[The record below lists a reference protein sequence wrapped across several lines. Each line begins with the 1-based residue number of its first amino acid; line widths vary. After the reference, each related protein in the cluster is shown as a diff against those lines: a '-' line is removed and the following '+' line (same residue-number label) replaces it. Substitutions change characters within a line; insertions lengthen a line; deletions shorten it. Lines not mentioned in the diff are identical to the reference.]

1 MRYASHELLPRPRID
16 TPQVVTIAPPPPAPL
31 GGMND
36 EEPSDEIDLPRSSVL
51 QVRDVNRTF
60 TMGEVKVEV
69 LHDLSFDIYDREV
82 LAMVGPSGS
91 GKSTILNLIGGLDQ
105 PTAGQIEFEGSDL
118 AKYSSNQ
125 LTRYRRKNVGFVFQF
140 YNLVPNLTALE
151 NVLAAAQVADKPLDS
166 EEMLAKVG
174 LAERMDHF
182 PAQLSGGEQQ
192 RVAIARA
199 VVKNPKLLLCDEPTG
214 ALDFTTGISA
224 LELLLEFNRDLGT
237 TILIITHNTALADV
251 AHRVIHLRS
260 GEIVSVQENAHPKPP
275 AEVVW

>member
-1 MRYASHELLPRPRID
+1 
-16 TPQVVTIAPPPPAPL
+16 
-31 GGMND
+31 MND
-36 EEPSDEIDLPRSSVL
+36 EELSDESDLPRSPVL

-69 LHDLSFDIYDREV
+69 LHDLSFNIYDGEV

-105 PTAGQIEFEGSDL
+105 PTAGQIEFEASDL

-125 LTRYRRKNVGFVFQF
+125 LTRYRRKHVGFVFQF

-151 NVLAAAQVADKPLDS
+151 NVLAAAQLADKPLDS
-166 EEMLAKVG
+166 EEMLNKVG

-182 PAQLSGGEQQ
+182 PSQLSGGEQQ

>member
-1 MRYASHELLPRPRID
+1 MLYCLAAGHVACLPISKTTVPHS
-16 TPQVVTIAPPPPAPL
+16 
-31 GGMND
+31 GMS
-36 EEPSDEIDLPRSSVL
+36 PSTSAEKTEVL
-51 QVRDVNRTF
+51 KVRDVERTF

-69 LHDLSFDIYDREV
+69 LKDLMFDVYDGEV

-105 PTAGQIEFEGSDL
+105 PNRGSVMFDGIDL
-118 AKYSSNQ
+118 ATVSSSA
-125 LTRYRRKNVGFVFQF
+125 LTKYRRKHVGFVFQF

-151 NVLAAAQVADKPLDS
+151 NVLSAAELADQPLDAQ
-166 EEMLAKVG
+166 EMLAKVG

-182 PAQLSGGEQQ
+182 PSQLSGGEQQ

-214 ALDFTTGISA
+214 ALDFETGISA

-237 TILIITHNTALADV
+237 TILIITHNNALADV

-260 GEIVSVQENAHPKPP
+260 GEIVKVEENAQPLPP
-275 AEVVW
+275 SEVVW

>member
-1 MRYASHELLPRPRID
+1 MSDNPVE
-16 TPQVVTIAPPPPAPL
+16 
-31 GGMND
+31 
-36 EEPSDEIDLPRSSVL
+36 EEPPSRPSLL
-51 QVRDVNRTF
+51 TVRNVERTF

-69 LHDLSFDIYDREV
+69 LKDLSFDVYDGEV

-105 PTAGQIEFEGSDL
+105 PNHGSVLFDDIDL
-118 AKYSSNQ
+118 AKVSSRA
-125 LTRYRRKNVGFVFQF
+125 LTRYRRKHVGFVFQF

-151 NVLAAAQVADKPLDS
+151 NVLSAAELADHPLDA

-174 LAERMDHF
+174 LKDRMDHF
-182 PAQLSGGEQQ
+182 PSQLSGGEQQ

-214 ALDFTTGISA
+214 ALDFETGISA

-237 TILIITHNTALADV
+237 TVLIITHNTALADV
-251 AHRVIHLRS
+251 ASRVIHLRS
-260 GEIVSVQENAHPKPP
+260 GEIVKIDENAQPLPP
-275 AEVVW
+275 SEVVW

>member
-1 MRYASHELLPRPRID
+1 
-16 TPQVVTIAPPPPAPL
+16 
-31 GGMND
+31 MNA
-36 EEPSDEIDLPRSSVL
+36 EEPADENDLSPNAVL
-51 QVRDVNRTF
+51 EVRDVNRTF

-69 LHDLSFDIYDREV
+69 LRDLSFDIYDGEV

-105 PTAGQIEFEGSDL
+105 PTAGQILFEGSDL
-118 AKYSSNQ
+118 AKVSSNQ
-125 LTRYRRKNVGFVFQF
+125 LTRYRRKHVGFVFQF

-151 NVLAAAQVADKPLDS
+151 NVLAAAQLADKPLDS
-166 EEMLAKVG
+166 EAMLAKVG
-174 LAERMDHF
+174 LAERMNHF

-260 GEIVSVQENAHPKPP
+260 GEIVNVEQNAHPKPP
-275 AEVVW
+275 AEIVW

>member
-1 MRYASHELLPRPRID
+1 MS
-16 TPQVVTIAPPPPAPL
+16 
-31 GGMND
+31 D
-36 EEPSDEIDLPRSSVL
+36 EEQLDENDPARGAVL
-51 QVRDVNRTF
+51 RVRDVNRTF

-69 LHDLSFDIYDREV
+69 LKDLSFDVYDGEV

-105 PTAGQIEFEGSDL
+105 PTAGQVWFDERDL
-118 AKYSSNQ
+118 AQFSSSQ
-125 LTRYRRKNVGFVFQF
+125 LTYYRRQNVGFVFQF

-151 NVLAAAQVADKPLDS
+151 NVLAAAQLADKPLDA

-174 LAERMDHF
+174 LANRMDHF
-182 PAQLSGGEQQ
+182 PSQLSGGEQQ

-237 TILIITHNTALADV
+237 TILIITHNTALAEV

-260 GEIVSVQENAHPKPP
+260 GEIVSTQTNEHPLPP
-275 AEVVW
+275 SEVVW

>member
-1 MRYASHELLPRPRID
+1 
-16 TPQVVTIAPPPPAPL
+16 
-31 GGMND
+31 MND
-36 EEPSDEIDLPRSSVL
+36 EELSDESDLPRSPVL

-69 LHDLSFDIYDREV
+69 LHDLSFNIYDGEV

-125 LTRYRRKNVGFVFQF
+125 LTRYRRKHVGFVFQF

-151 NVLAAAQVADKPLDS
+151 NVLAAAQLADKPLDS

-182 PAQLSGGEQQ
+182 PSQLSGGEQQ

>member
-1 MRYASHELLPRPRID
+1 
-16 TPQVVTIAPPPPAPL
+16 
-31 GGMND
+31 MNE
-36 EEPSDEIDLPRSSVL
+36 EEPTDENDLSPKAVL
-51 QVRDVNRTF
+51 EVRDVNRTF

-69 LHDLSFDIYDREV
+69 LRDLSFDIYDGEV

-105 PTAGQIEFEGSDL
+105 PTAGQILFEGSDL
-118 AKYSSNQ
+118 AKVSSNQ
-125 LTRYRRKNVGFVFQF
+125 LTRYRRKHVGFVFQF

-151 NVLAAAQVADKPLDS
+151 NVLAAAQLADKPLDS
-166 EEMLAKVG
+166 EAMLAKVG

-182 PAQLSGGEQQ
+182 PSQLSGGEQQ

-260 GEIVSVQENAHPKPP
+260 GEIVNVEQNAHPKPP
-275 AEVVW
+275 AEIVW

>member
-1 MRYASHELLPRPRID
+1 MS
-16 TPQVVTIAPPPPAPL
+16 
-31 GGMND
+31 D
-36 EEPSDEIDLPRSSVL
+36 EEQPDENDPARGAVL
-51 QVRDVNRTF
+51 RVRDVNRTF

-69 LHDLSFDIYDREV
+69 LRDLSFDVYDGEV

-105 PTAGQIEFEGSDL
+105 PTTGEVWFEDRNL
-118 AKYSSNQ
+118 AKYSSGQ
-125 LTRYRRKNVGFVFQF
+125 LTRYRRQNVGFVFQF

-151 NVLAAAQVADKPLDS
+151 NVLAAAQLADRSLDA

-174 LAERMDHF
+174 LANRMDHF
-182 PAQLSGGEQQ
+182 PSQLSGGEQQ

-237 TILIITHNTALADV
+237 TILIITHNTALAEV

-260 GEIVSVQENAHPKPP
+260 GEIVSTQTNQHPLPP

>member
-1 MRYASHELLPRPRID
+1 MVQLFGFHHPHGAVSNLSQDE
-16 TPQVVTIAPPPPAPL
+16 QPPPKPA
-31 GGMND
+31 
-36 EEPSDEIDLPRSSVL
+36 VL
-51 QVRDVNRTF
+51 SVRDVQRTF

-69 LHDLSFDIYDREV
+69 LKDLSFDVYDGEV

-105 PTAGQIEFEGSDL
+105 PNHGSVMFDGIDL
-118 AKYSSNQ
+118 AKVSSSV
-125 LTRYRRKNVGFVFQF
+125 LTRYRRKHVGFVFQF

-151 NVLAAAQVADKPLDS
+151 NVLSAAELAENPLDAQ
-166 EEMLAKVG
+166 EMLEKVG
-174 LAERMDHF
+174 LAERANHF
-182 PAQLSGGEQQ
+182 PSQLSGGEQQ

-214 ALDFTTGISA
+214 ALDFETGIRA
-224 LELLLEFNRDLGT
+224 LELLLQFNRDLGT

-260 GEIVSVQENAHPKPP
+260 GEIVSVEENQQPLPP
-275 AEVVW
+275 SEVVW

>member
-1 MRYASHELLPRPRID
+1 
-16 TPQVVTIAPPPPAPL
+16 
-31 GGMND
+31 MNE
-36 EEPSDEIDLPRSSVL
+36 EEPADENDLSPNAVL
-51 QVRDVNRTF
+51 KVRDVNRTF
-60 TMGEVKVEV
+60 TMGEVEVEV
-69 LHDLSFDIYDREV
+69 LRDLSFDIYDGEV

-105 PTAGQIEFEGSDL
+105 PTAGQILFEGTDL
-118 AKYSSNQ
+118 AKVSASQ
-125 LTRYRRKNVGFVFQF
+125 LTRYRRQHVGFVFQF

-151 NVLAAAQVADKPLDS
+151 NVLAAAQLASKPLDA

-174 LAERMDHF
+174 LAERMHHF

-224 LELLLEFNRDLGT
+224 LELLLQFNRDLGT

-260 GEIVSVQENAHPKPP
+260 GEIVNVQVNAQPKPP
-275 AEVVW
+275 AEIVW

>member
-1 MRYASHELLPRPRID
+1 MIEVRPD
-16 TPQVVTIAPPPPAPL
+16 FTACGLENTEDLMNNHPQPTAIL
-31 GGMND
+31 K
-36 EEPSDEIDLPRSSVL
+36 
-51 QVRDVNRTF
+51 VRDVNRTF

-69 LHDLSFDIYDREV
+69 LKNLSFDVREGEV

-105 PTAGQIEFEGSDL
+105 PNSGEVWFDGDDL
-118 AKYSSNQ
+118 ATFSSAQ
-125 LTRYRRKNVGFVFQF
+125 LTRYRRKHVGFVFQF

-151 NVLAAAQVADKPLDS
+151 NVLAAAELAENPLDAK
-166 EEMLAKVG
+166 EMLTKVG

-182 PAQLSGGEQQ
+182 PSQLSGGEQQ

-199 VVKNPKLLLCDEPTG
+199 VVKNPRLLLCDEPTG

-237 TILIITHNTALADV
+237 TVLIITHNTALADV

-260 GEIVSVQENAHPKPP
+260 GEIASIDENDQPIPP
-275 AEVVW
+275 SEVVW

>member
-1 MRYASHELLPRPRID
+1 MNAEEL
-16 TPQVVTIAPPPPAPL
+16 
-31 GGMND
+31 
-36 EEPSDEIDLPRSSVL
+36 SDEIDLPRSPVL

-69 LHDLSFDIYDREV
+69 LHDLSFNIYDGEV

-125 LTRYRRKNVGFVFQF
+125 LTRYRRKHVGFVFQF

-151 NVLAAAQVADKPLDS
+151 NVLAAAQLANKPLDS

-182 PAQLSGGEQQ
+182 PSQLSGGEQQ